1 MKSGEWFCPLI
12 PYREGVLNM
21 NIQRRDFLISSVGA
35 AACLHSSVL
44 SALAQERRSRPPA
57 IGIQLYCVRG
67 EFEKD
72 VPGTIKKLAEL
83 GYQGVE
89 FYGYGGTENVF
100 QDWSAEKLRAV
111 LDENKIRC
119 CGIHLSVGALQ
130 GDALARTIKNNQ
142 ILGNRF
148 LIVAAATDYMESPEK
163 IGQFAQ
169 LLNETAEK
177 VREQRMR
184 VGYHCHGFDF
194 KKINDQTAWDLLFSQ
209 AAPNVVMQLDTGN
222 CADGGGDP
230 IAILKKFPNR
240 AATFHVKS
248 YPAAPLKADSAVWKE
263 IIQLCKELHRT
274 RWYIVEEGE
283 AENQGFEIAKAS
295 IETLK
300 KMI

>member
-1 MKSGEWFCPLI
+1 MI
-12 PYREGVLNM
+12 IR
-21 NIQRRDFLISSVGA
+21 RRDFLISSLGA
-35 AACLHSSVL
+35 AAGLHT
-44 SALAQERRSRPPA
+44 SALAAMAQTERRNRPPA

-72 VPGTIKKLAEL
+72 VPGTLKKVAEL

-100 QDWSAEKLRAV
+100 QDWPAEKLRAL

-119 CGIHLSVGALQ
+119 CGIHMSVGAIQ
-130 GDALARTIKNNQ
+130 GDALARTVKNNE

-163 IGQFAQ
+163 IGQFAK

-184 VGYHCHGFDF
+184 VGYHCHAFDF
-194 KKINDQTAWDLLFSQ
+194 KKINDQTGWDLLFSQ
-209 AAPNVVMQLDTGN
+209 AAPNVVMQVDTGN
-222 CADGGGDP
+222 CAEGGGDP

-240 AATFHVKS
+240 AATFHVKG
-248 YPAAPLKADSAVWKE
+248 YAGAPLQADNPVWKE
-263 IIQLCKELHRT
+263 IIQLCKDLHRT

-283 AENQGFEIAKAS
+283 AENQGFGIAQAS
-295 IETLK
+295 IECLK

>member
-1 MKSGEWFCPLI
+1 MGI
-12 PYREGVLNM
+12 R
-21 NIQRRDFLISSVGA
+21 RRDFLISSVGTA
-35 AACLHSSVL
+35 ALLQTTAI
-44 SALAQERRSRPPA
+44 SAMAQAERRNRPPS

-72 VPGTIKKLAEL
+72 VPGTIKKVAEL

-100 QDWSAEKLRAV
+100 KDWTAEKLRAL

-119 CGIHLSVGALQ
+119 CGIHMSVAALQ

-142 ILGNRF
+142 ILGNRY
-148 LIVAAATDYMESPEK
+148 LIVAAANDLMESPEK
-163 IGQFAQ
+163 IGQFAK

-177 VREQRMR
+177 VRDQRMR

-194 KKINDQTAWDLLFSQ
+194 KKIGDQTGWDLLFSQ

-222 CADGGGDP
+222 CAEGGGDP
-230 IAILKKFPNR
+230 IAILKKFPSR
-240 AATFHVKS
+240 AATFHVKG
-248 YPAAPLKADSAVWKE
+248 YPGAPLQADNPVWKE
-263 IIQLCKELHRT
+263 IIQLCKDTQRT

-283 AENQGFEIAKAS
+283 AENKGFDIAKAS
-295 IETLK
+295 IENLK